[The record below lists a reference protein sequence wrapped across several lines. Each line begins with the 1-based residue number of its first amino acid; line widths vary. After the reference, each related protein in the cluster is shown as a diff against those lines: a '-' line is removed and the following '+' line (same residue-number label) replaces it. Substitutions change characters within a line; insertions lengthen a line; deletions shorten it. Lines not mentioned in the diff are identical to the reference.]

1 MIVIAALYHFTDLP
15 DVTDVH
21 AKLKALCTK
30 LKIKGILLVAPEG
43 INGTIGGSRE
53 AIDTFLETLKSDSRF
68 AGLSHKESFAD
79 EMPFYRLKVRLKKE
93 IVTLRIPEANPSKM
107 VGTYV
112 EPKDW
117 NALISDPDVILVD
130 TRNDYE
136 VQIGT
141 FKNAI
146 NPKTDVFVD
155 FPKYVRENLSEF
167 KNKKIVTFC
176 TGGIRCEKATAF
188 MKLEGFNEVYHL
200 KGGILKYLEEIPQEE
215 SLWEGDC
222 FVFDQRVSVKH
233 GLEQGD
239 YKPCYGC
246 RMPLSPEERLSPHY
260 VEGIHCH
267 HCHDKLSEKSILG
280 NYERQRQILLAQK
293 NQKQHIGATR
303 SNTPRQR
310 TNVN

>member
-1 MIVIAALYHFTDLP
+1 MVVIAALYHFTDLH
-15 DVTDVH
+15 DVTEVH
-21 AKLKALCTK
+21 AKLKELCTN
-30 LKIKGILLVAPEG
+30 LKMKGILLLAPEG
-43 INGTIGGSRE
+43 INGTVGGTRE
-53 AIDTFLETLKSDSRF
+53 AIDTFLTTLKSDARF
-68 AGLSHKESFAD
+68 ADLAHKESFAD

-93 IVTLRIPEANPSKM
+93 IVTMRTPEANPSKM

-112 EPKDW
+112 DPKDW
-117 NALISDPDVILVD
+117 NALISDPDVVVLD

-141 FKNAI
+141 FKNAV
-146 NPKTDVFVD
+146 NPETEVFVD
-155 FPKYVRENLSEF
+155 FPNYVREKLAAPKS
-167 KNKKIVTFC
+167 KKIAMFC
-176 TGGIRCEKATAF
+176 TGGIRCEKASAF
-188 MKLEGFNEVYHL
+188 MKLEGYEEVYHL
-200 KGGILKYLEEIPQEE
+200 KGGILKYLEEVPQEE

-233 GLEQGD
+233 GLSQGD

-280 NYERQRQILLAQK
+280 NYERQRQILLARK

-303 SNTPRQR
+303 NSA
-310 TNVN
+310 